1 MLFCDNCGR
10 HTPGCSEIRSREVL
24 IHGVSIPVR
33 YKASICSHCGAE
45 LYDDEVEEYVMR
57 IAREQFR
64 SKRNMLPAARLKA
77 YMTKNG
83 LTAEQMAEKT
93 GCAVAEII
101 AASRG
106 VLLDTGVDDKL
117 KRAVS
122 A

>member
-1 MLFCDNCGR
+1 MLFCDKCGR
-10 HTPGCSEIRSREVL
+10 HTPGCLEIRSRNVL
-24 IHGVSIPVR
+24 IYGTSIPVR

-64 SKRNMLPAARLKA
+64 ARRNMLPADRIKA

-83 LTAEQMAEKT
+83 LTAEQMAERT
-93 GCAVAEII
+93 GCAIAEVI
-101 AASRG
+101 AASMG
-106 VLLDTGVDDKL
+106 VLLDTSADDKL
-117 KRAVS
+117 KRVVS

>member
-64 SKRNMLPAARLKA
+64 SKRNMQAGVSSWILAWTTSSNALFLPDGEHK
-77 YMTKNG
+77 
-83 LTAEQMAEKT
+83 
-93 GCAVAEII
+93 I
-101 AASRG
+101 
-106 VLLDTGVDDKL
+106 
-117 KRAVS
+117 
-122 A
+122 